1 MQTSNVSSGHH
12 PHAGKRS
19 QPEAAP
25 SAGFKAQPAPLSRA
39 NAGRSSV
46 PDSVRKVLIMMCGLL
61 VITRGF
67 RISTLRSATC

>member
-1 MQTSNVSSGHH
+1 MPASSSISSGHH

-25 SAGFKAQPAPLSRA
+25 SVGFKAQPAPLSRA

-46 PDSVRKVLIMMCGLL
+46 PNSVRKVLITICGML
-61 VITRGF
+61 VT
-67 RISTLRSATC
+67 T